1 MFFPYRDDNPRV
13 LFPFVTYGII
23 IVSVGLFLIQ
33 FYFENNDPAFA
44 RNIVLTFG
52 FVPAELN
59 PLQIFSSMF
68 LHGGF
73 FHLIGNMWYLYLFG
87 DNVEGILGHKKFL
100 LFYLSCGVGAALLQ
114 FIINPM
120 STIPMIGASGAIA
133 GILGAY
139 MIRFPR
145 ARIHIFVFIIFFFK
159 TIYVPAQIVLGI
171 WFIAQLSN
179 GFTSINLG
187 ISGGVAWFAHI
198 GGFVIGILTL
208 KFFQQFRIESS

>member
-1 MFFPYRDDNPRV
+1 MFPYKDDNPRV
-13 LFPFVTYGII
+13 LFPYVTYGIM
-23 IVSVGLFLIQ
+23 GLSIGVYLIQ
-33 FYFENNDPAFA
+33 FYIQGNNATLA
-44 RNIVLTFG
+44 REIVLTYG
-52 FVPAELN
+52 FVPANFN

-73 FHLIGNMWYLYLFG
+73 VHLFGNMLYLYIFG
-87 DNVEGILGHKKFL
+87 DNVEGILGHKKFF
-100 LFYLSCGVGAALLQ
+100 LFYLTCGVGAALLQ

-120 STIPMIGASGAIA
+120 SEIPMIGASGAIA

-145 ARIHIFVFIIFFFK
+145 ARIHVFIFIIFYMK

-171 WFIAQLSN
+171 WFLIQLSN
-179 GFTSINLG
+179 GFSSLNLG

-198 GGFVIGILTL
+198 GGFIIGILTL